1 MGAGRRVWVG
11 SRAQHLDFVAQEV
24 IVVLQVLHA
33 LVVVYRLEG
42 VPLQL
47 DGCIVGFI
55 LRTSVSRM
63 GALARMDSPESAR
76 VPISS
81 SGVLRR
87 VGD

>member
-33 LVVVYRLEG
+33 LVVAYRLEG

-55 LRTSVSRM
+55 LRTHEQDGYA
-63 GALARMDSPESAR
+63 GAYHSLESAR

-81 SGVLRR
+81 S
-87 VGD
+87 